1 MMNGNT
7 VLARV
12 RGARIRSGALGCV
25 VLAGCMAGVGTIN
38 SAGADQLDLIVAT
51 VDSGARLS
59 PLIAGRVR
67 CTESSTMT
75 GSGRITVAGR
85 TVARVQFT
93 GGQCTP
99 AWNAI
104 GFRLSARSRTAVR
117 RAASRARRTP
127 VLVATVTARSTAGT
141 RQSTGIRATL
151 RP

>member
-1 MMNGNT
+1 MMNRNRT
-7 VLARV
+7 LARL
-12 RGARIRSGALGCV
+12 RSIGTRSGALGFV
-25 VLAGCMAGVGTIN
+25 VLAGCAAGAGTID

-67 CTESSTMT
+67 CTETSTMT

-85 TVARVQFT
+85 TVAHVQFT

-99 AWNAI
+99 VWNAI
-104 GFRLSARSRTAVR
+104 GFRVSARSRTAVR
-117 RAASRARRTP
+117 RAATRTRRTP
-127 VLVATVTARSTAGT
+127 VLVATVTARSSAGT
-141 RQSTGIRATL
+141 RQSSGIRATL